1 MKEQAGPRRV
11 VVTGMGVVSPVGI
24 GLESFWSSL
33 VEGRSGVGPIT
44 LFDPSG
50 LDCRIAAE
58 VKDFDP
64 TRYMERKEVRHT
76 DRFCQFALAAAAMA
90 LEDAGLAKQGRLGPR
105 VGVIIGSGIGGMNT
119 LEEQHRIMLEKG
131 RGRVSPFLVP
141 MMIPDMAAGLV
152 SIRWGAEGPNSC
164 TVSACASGSHSIG
177 DAFRLVQRGDADVMI
192 TGGTEAAITPLA
204 MAAFCSAKALSTR
217 NDDPPRA
224 SRPFDRDRDGFVMGE
239 GAGILI
245 LEEREHALARGARI
259 YAEIVGYA
267 STGDAYHITAPAPE
281 GRGAARALELALKDA
296 GVTPEEV
303 DYINAHGTSTEYN
316 DWYETLAI
324 KRVLGDHAYRV
335 PISSTKSMTG
345 HLLGAAGG
353 VEAIATVLAICRGV
367 IPPTINLENPDP
379 RCDLDYVPNRA
390 RQQPVRVAVS
400 NSFGFGGH
408 NAVLVFR
415 RHEGS

>member
-1 MKEQAGPRRV
+1 
-11 VVTGMGVVSPVGI
+11 MGVVSPVGT
-24 GLESFWSSL
+24 GLEAFWTSL

-44 LFDPSG
+44 LFDPSD
-50 LDCRIAAE
+50 LSCRIAAE

-64 TRYMERKEVRHT
+64 TRYMDRKEARHT

-90 LEDAGLAKQGRLGPR
+90 LEDAGLAGAGRLGPR
-105 VGVIIGSGIGGMNT
+105 VGVIIGSGIGGMST
-119 LEEQHRIMLEKG
+119 LEEQHRVMLEKG
-131 RGRVSPFLVP
+131 RTRVSPFLVP

-177 DAFRLVQRGDADVMI
+177 DAFRIVQRGEADIMI
-192 TGGTEAAITPLA
+192 SGGAEAAITPLA

-217 NDDPPRA
+217 NEEPSRA

-239 GAGILI
+239 GAGILV

-259 YAEIVGYA
+259 YAELVGYA

-281 GRGAARALELALKDA
+281 GRGAARAMELALQDA
-296 GVTPEEV
+296 GLSAQQV
-303 DYINAHGTSTEYN
+303 DYVNAHGTSTEYN

-324 KRVLGDHAYRV
+324 KRALGEHAYRV
-335 PISSTKSMTG
+335 AVSSTKSMTG

-353 VEAIATVLAICRGV
+353 VEAIATVLALYHQT
-367 IPPTINLENPDP
+367 IPPTINLDHPDP
-379 RCDLDYVPNRA
+379 RCDLDYVPHRA
-390 RQQPVRVAVS
+390 RRQPLEVAIS

-415 RHEGS
+415 RHEVG